1 MKIKHQANRMNLELH
16 MKTDKKQITHI
27 PVADLFLDP
36 LNPRL
41 GELAEE
47 TITQDKII
55 SLIIEQFGIDDLLS
69 SISFNG
75 YFDAEPLVCQKRNG
89 QLFVVEGNR
98 RLATCLILSNDPRA
112 KEHAKNFKYF
122 IDLHKAQGSP
132 NASNLPVVVF
142 DENEDPKKISAYLG
156 IRHIVSTKDWD
167 SFAKAR
173 WIHETITNQGITI
186 KDISTM
192 TGDKSGTIK
201 SLLSGYNFMTQLE
214 QEQKFNRQNTIR
226 KGRGSNVSYP
236 FSWVYTLFN
245 YSTAKS
251 YLDLNFFSDDDKPNP
266 KPIPESKL
274 DDAVFVIDAMFGNSS
289 KGKDALLSDSRQL
302 SKFAEAL
309 GSPEKVRYLKQ
320 WKSLED
326 VSNLT
331 TDINTRLENIL
342 FESIELLSEGF
353 LRITAEPDKITKGT
367 IEENEPRLIHI
378 NNILKNIKKQFTEIQ
393 TQSSN
398 DLDL

>member
-1 MKIKHQANRMNLELH
+1 MKMDE
-16 MKTDKKQITHI
+16 KKITRI
-27 PVADLFLDP
+27 PVSELFLDP

-41 GELAEE
+41 GESAEN

-69 SISFNG
+69 SIAFNG

-89 QLFVVEGNR
+89 QLFVIEGNR
-98 RLATCLILSNDPRA
+98 RLATCLILTNDPRA
-112 KEHAKNFKYF
+112 KEHAKNFKYY
-122 IDLHKAQGSP
+122 IDLHKEQGSP
-132 NASNLPVVVF
+132 NVSKLPVVVF
-142 DENEDPKKISAYLG
+142 DENEDSKKISAYLG

-173 WIHETITNQGITI
+173 WIYETITNQGISI

-214 QEQKFNRQNTIR
+214 QENKFNRNNTLR

-245 YSTAKS
+245 YNTAKS
-251 YLDLNFFSDDDKPNP
+251 YLELDFFNEDDKPNP
-266 KPIPESKL
+266 NPIPENKL

-289 KGKDALLSDSRQL
+289 KGKDALLNDSREL

-320 WKSLED
+320 WKSLEE
-326 VSNLT
+326 VNNLT

-342 FESIELLSEGF
+342 FDSIELLSEGF
-353 LRITAEPDKITKGT
+353 LRITAEPEKITTDT
-367 IEENEPRLIHI
+367 IKISEPRLVHI

-393 TQSSN
+393 TKSSSDF
-398 DLDL
+398 DL